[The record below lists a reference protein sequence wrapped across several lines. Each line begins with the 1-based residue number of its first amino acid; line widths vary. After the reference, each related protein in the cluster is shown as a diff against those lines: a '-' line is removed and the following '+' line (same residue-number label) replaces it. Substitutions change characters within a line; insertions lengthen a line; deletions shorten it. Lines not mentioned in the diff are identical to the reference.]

1 MSGIEGMGGRVHA
14 ARLELGL
21 TQHKL
26 AAMAKM
32 PQSSLS
38 AVERGVRGLTAWHAS
53 ALAKALGCTVA
64 WLQTG
69 VDESPLCAEI
79 AAVPVA
85 DIKRLIAVARKVGFN
100 ATADTVETWLKES
113 VGDFIPF

>member
-1 MSGIEGMGGRVHA
+1 MGGRVHA

-38 AVERGVRGLTAWHAS
+38 AVERGVRGLTAWHMS

-69 VDESPLCAEI
+69 VDESPLCAE
-79 AAVPVA
+79 VA
-85 DIKRLIAVARKVGFN
+85 TIPAREISYLISLARLHGPITN
-100 ATADTVETWLKES
+100 IQADKVETWLKQS
-113 VGDFIPF
+113 VGDSIPW